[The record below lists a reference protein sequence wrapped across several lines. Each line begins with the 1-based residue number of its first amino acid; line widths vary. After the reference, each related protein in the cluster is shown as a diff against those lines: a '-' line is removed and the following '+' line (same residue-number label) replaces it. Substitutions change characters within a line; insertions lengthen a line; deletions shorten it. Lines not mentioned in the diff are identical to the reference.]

1 MAYSFNTNFATF
13 VRNKYLYPF
22 EDYQINPEELNFG
35 LEYDINVA
43 AIWIGKNSGQ
53 YAYCDLTTDT
63 SLTLSH
69 SSGFLSS
76 FTINSNTVN
85 VNSSSKISLNSPF
98 VDCLNEIKAPLGTF
112 ASLSAP
118 YKMFDIA
125 HPSRENMRL
134 KHACLEGPDISVFI
148 KGKLF
153 ESDTIFLP
161 EYWKNLVDNKSIVV
175 NLTQIGESQDLIVEA
190 ITESKIKIRS
200 NLDSPIHCF
209 YVIMATRKD
218 VKPLEVETA
227 I

>member
-1 MAYSFNTNFATF
+1 MDYNFNTNFATF
-13 VRNKYLYPF
+13 VRNKYIYPF
-22 EDYQINPEELNFG
+22 EDYQLNPEELNFG

-43 AIWIGKNSGQ
+43 AIWIGNNSGQ

-69 SSGFLSS
+69 SLGSLSS
-76 FTINSNTVN
+76 FTINSNTIN
-85 VNSSSKISLNSPF
+85 ANSSSKISLNSPL
-98 VDCLNEIKAPLGTF
+98 VECLAEIKAPLGTF

-118 YKMFDIA
+118 YKMFDIE

-134 KHACLEGPDISVFI
+134 KHACLEGPDIAVFI

-153 ESDTIFLP
+153 ENDIIVLP
-161 EYWKNLVDNKSIVV
+161 DYWKNLVDAQSIVV
-175 NLTQIGESQDLIVEA
+175 NLTQIGKSQDLIVET
-190 ITESKIKIRS
+190 ITESQIKIKS
-200 NLDSPIHCF
+200 NLGAPIHCF

-218 VKPLEVETA
+218 VEPLEVETV

>member
-1 MAYSFNTNFATF
+1 MDYSFNTNFATF

-22 EDYQINPEELNFG
+22 DDYQLNPEELNFG
-35 LEYDINVA
+35 LEYNINVA
-43 AIWIGKNSGQ
+43 AIWIGGNSEQ

-69 SSGFLSS
+69 SLGSLSS
-76 FTINSNTVN
+76 FTINSNTITA
-85 VNSSSKISLNSPF
+85 NSSSKISLNSPL
-98 VDCLNEIKAPLGTF
+98 VECLTEIKAPLGTF

-118 YKMFDIA
+118 YKMFDIV

-148 KGKLF
+148 KGKLL
-153 ESDTIFLP
+153 ESNIIVLP
-161 EYWKNLVDNKSIVV
+161 DYWKNLVDVESIVV
-175 NLTQIGESQDLIVEA
+175 NLTQIGKSQDLIVET
-190 ITESKIKIRS
+190 ITESQIKIKS
-200 NLDSPIHCF
+200 KLDVPIHCF

-218 VKPLEVETA
+218 VEPLEVETA